1 MTHVHRV
8 AWLCT
13 VLAWV
18 VPVYAQ
24 QPSPRYASV
33 LESELD
39 ALGLQPQCMVLSPAV
54 YDCIYPA
61 RSRLDKR
68 DLRAHALYD
77 DTTDTVY
84 VYVTLLSLP
93 ENSPALPRLLR
104 RSMELNW
111 ELLAAKFEWNA
122 QLGELRV
129 SSVMHT
135 DSNFDRRALRALVRS
150 LDRVIVHHWPE
161 LEHLASS

>member
-1 MTHVHRV
+1 MTRV
-8 AWLCT
+8 RRIAWLCAA
-13 VLAWV
+13 LACAA
-18 VPVYAQ
+18 PVYAQ

-39 ALGLQPQCMVLSPAV
+39 ALGLQAQCTVLSPAV
-54 YDCIYPA
+54 CDCVYPA
-61 RSRLDKR
+61 RSMLDKR

-77 DTTDTVY
+77 DATDTVY
-84 VYVTLLSLP
+84 LYVTLLSLP

-150 LDRVIVHHWPE
+150 LDRIILRHWPE
-161 LEHLASS
+161 LERLAAS